1 MTRGNHLV
9 GLHHNLLE
17 RRQRLSKKLTGELAY
32 LHDAL
37 PAHAADSADLAFEMD
52 GDEISSRL
60 AELDERELN
69 QIDRALGN
77 WIQGTYGVCEDC
89 SQPISLARLGA
100 LPHTTLCIRC
110 ERTVEKSA
118 DSNICEP
125 RGNWDLVADGQALM
139 QDPINLKELELQLTG
154 DRWHV

>member
-1 MTRGNHLV
+1 MMRQNHLIR
-9 GLHHNLLE
+9 LHHHLLT

-37 PAHAADSADLAFEMD
+37 PAHAADSADLAFEMV

-69 QIDRALGN
+69 QIDRALAN

-100 LPHTTLCIRC
+100 RPHTTHCIHC
-110 ERTVEKSA
+110 ERMVEKSA
-118 DSNICEP
+118 ESEAPEP
-125 RGNWDLVADGQALM
+125 LGHWDLVADSQALM
-139 QDPINLKELELQLTG
+139 QDPINFKELELQLAG
-154 DRWHV
+154 DRFHV